1 MSVSEMATEPRFT
14 RVADGV
20 WAQVED
26 RSGGLPRHF
35 SADAHDGRIG
45 ACTCRPLLE
54 SMDGVLIRPIV
65 LLGTR
70 LQCRDEHDLVT
81 FATGRYRGL
90 DLRIRRC
97 RFCGA
102 VEVRDVSI
110 DLLVD
115 ESGDRRLFIT
125 DPTMARRRDALLG
138 WYAGRRVAG
147 RIYT

>member
-1 MSVSEMATEPRFT
+1 MDQTRAPVEPHFT

-35 SADAHDGRIG
+35 SAEAHDGRIG
-45 ACTCRPLLE
+45 DCHCRPLLE
-54 SMDGVLIRPIV
+54 SMEGVLIRPIV

-70 LQCRDEHDLVT
+70 SECRDQHDLVT

-90 DLRIRRC
+90 DLRISRC

-110 DLLVD
+110 DLMVD
-115 ESGDRRLFIT
+115 ERGDRRLFIT
-125 DPTMARRRDALLG
+125 DPSKARRRDLLLG